1 MRPIRDRHALD
12 ALEHELRRLGFW
24 RAAVSPGGSR
34 YLRLGSSP
42 WKVRLADHA
51 IPPGARA
58 RHCEIVHDVVR
69 PQIASAAEVPLV
81 ALDVAVQFAAMARLR
96 VQRERVG

>member
-1 MRPIRDRHALD
+1 MRPILDRHALD
-12 ALEHELRRLGFW
+12 TLEHELRRLGFW

-34 YLRLGSSP
+34 YLRLGRAP
-42 WKVRLADHA
+42 WKLRLADHA

-69 PQIASAAEVPLV
+69 PSLAAIDEAPLV
-81 ALDVAVQFAAMARLR
+81 ALGVAVQFAAMARLR
-96 VQRERVG
+96 TSRRAA